1 MTNVAKTGVASV
13 SPSNATKSWSRSCAS
28 VGIVSVICSSTTCP
42 PATPQ
47 RAKVAGAPI
56 LVSTRYRS
64 RFFGTFTE
72 MNLVLVDAKT
82 QTGHPKV
89 TRWCSIDQFSHVA
102 EANGQAAAASC
113 MAFRRA
119 CMRALRR
126 AAVLRCKMGV
136 WLILSR
142 SRHRRRN

>member
-13 SPSNATKSWSRSCAS
+13 SPSNATKSWSRSWAS

-72 MNLVLVDAKT
+72 MNLVLVDAET
-82 QTGHPKV
+82 QTGHPEG
-89 TRWCSIDQFSHVA
+89 DPF
-102 EANGQAAAASC
+102 
-113 MAFRRA
+113 AF
-119 CMRALRR
+119 
-126 AAVLRCKMGV
+126 
-136 WLILSR
+136 
-142 SRHRRRN
+142 H